1 MPAQPAATQRP
12 QDGPE
17 AGAPP
22 ASPPEPQAAPASSQ
36 PPVGDAIASTASKLV
51 GANAVGI
58 APFLQQTGQS
68 LDPSRANWC
77 AAFVNGLLQANG
89 VEGVQGAGKNIAT
102 SFLNRGMA
110 AEGDLQA
117 GDVLVQPRGHPAGG
131 LGGHVGIATGH
142 ITEGH
147 GQTYVLMQ
155 SGNLNGR
162 VAYSWEPAQSL
173 VVRRAPQPPQQAP
186 Q

>member
-1 MPAQPAATQRP
+1 MPTQPAAPQWP
-12 QDGPE
+12 QDASD
-17 AGAPP
+17 AGAPS
-22 ASPPEPQAAPASSQ
+22 ASPPEPQAATASSQ
-36 PPVGDAIASTASKLV
+36 PPVGDAIASTASKFV
-51 GANAVGI
+51 GANAAGI
-58 APFLQQTGQS
+58 VPFLQQTGQS
-68 LDPSRANWC
+68 LDPTRSNWC

-89 VEGVQGAGKNIAT
+89 VEGVQGPGKNIAT
-102 SFLNRGMA
+102 SFLNWGEP
-110 AEGDLQA
+110 AEGDLQP

-131 LGGHVGIATGH
+131 IGGHVGIATGH

-173 VVRRAPQPPQQAP
+173 VVRRAPQPPQQA